1 MNQTTAHYI
10 NRTSELKQ
18 EKAALVARVRELE
31 AHTLKLGGVIV
42 ELHGSLQAAE
52 RHAQNLAEA
61 LCRATRPDCC
71 PDCGG
76 TVDSDGDCFDCLAV
90 EILAEVAQ

>member
-1 MNQTTAHYI
+1 MNTLTAHYI
-10 NRTSELKQ
+10 GKNTQLKN
-18 EKAALVARVRELE
+18 KNAALVARVRELE

-76 TVDSDGDCFDCLAV
+76 TVDIDGDCFDCLAV